1 MELNGQADINARRN
15 KKLFSYRRIMELFIV
30 VIVLIV
36 NVVINLDMEL
46 VILKYVFNVFNAN
59 QMNFVVLLCFLVM
72 MLLLAVY
79 YGIYLAFQFDFF

>member
-1 MELNGQADINARRN
+1 
-15 KKLFSYRRIMELFIV
+15 MELFIV